1 MSIVFAV
8 AGVVCLIV
16 IFTCCCCDEK
26 QLYCMK
32 RRRRH
37 RERNSRASSPP
48 PRAPPIGSRENA
60 HPIGSQETAIP
71 YIYLPPQP
79 PPYSD
84 IVRDLPPAYENIA
97 YESCD
102 DARNQGGSHVI
113 TSHNHVVNDVASAAD
128 EIVLSIN
135 TNMHTQT
142 TETECSVAN
151 SGPLNATPVTSH
163 ISHNMNR
170 KKKQENVTKI
180 RKMSTEIQHV

>member
-1 MSIVFAV
+1 MSIVFTV

-26 QLYCMK
+26 QLSCMK

-37 RERNSRASSPP
+37 RERNSQASSPP

-71 YIYLPPQP
+71 YIYFPPQP

-102 DARNQGGSHVI
+102 DARIQGASHVI
-113 TSHNHVVNDVASAAD
+113 TSHNHGVNDVASAAD
-128 EIVLSIN
+128 EIVLSI

-151 SGPLNATPVTSH
+151 SGSRTATPVTSH
-163 ISHNMNR
+163 NKNR
-170 KKKQENVTKI
+170 KKKQENVTNI
-180 RKMSTEIQHV
+180 RKMNTEV